1 MATDSVPEKSRNL
14 HTLTQLSDRED
25 FIKIA
30 AHLHILQVSLIV
42 TKFAL
47 TVLQSILIWLYIN
60 YQLDALIIIY
70 S

>member
-47 TVLQSILIWLYIN
+47 TVLQSILI
-60 YQLDALIIIY
+60 
-70 S
+70 